1 MYIFIEDST
10 FQKKSKF
17 TLIFISEPE
26 LEESIEPTEVDTTH
40 AAMKSSIDG
49 NVELE
54 SAPATMPA
62 APSKIK
68 INITKPLTA
77 TREPEEQ
84 KESPVIE
91 SLEVEN
97 SRPLSPATVKTV
109 LKSRNLKVYPK
120 VEKGEEM
127 SGLCTIM

>member
-1 MYIFIEDST
+1 
-10 FQKKSKF
+10 
-17 TLIFISEPE
+17 
-26 LEESIEPTEVDTTH
+26 
-40 AAMKSSIDG
+40 MKSSIDG

-62 APSKIK
+62 ASSKIK
-68 INITKPLTA
+68 INITKLLTA

-97 SRPLSPATVKTV
+97 SHPLSPATVKTV
-109 LKSRNLKVYPK
+109 LKSRNLKVCPQ

-127 SGLCTIM
+127 SGLCSIM

>member
-1 MYIFIEDST
+1 MFCIKIIEAV
-10 FQKKSKF
+10 
-17 TLIFISEPE
+17 PE
-26 LEESIEPTEVDTTH
+26 IIEPTEVDTTH

-54 SAPATMPA
+54 SAPATIPA

-68 INITKPLTA
+68 INITKPLA
-77 TREPEEQ
+77 TNKEPEEQ
-84 KESPVIE
+84 KEQKE
-91 SLEVEN
+91 SSVPEISEVEN
-97 SRPLSPATVKTV
+97 TSPLTPASIKPYI
-109 LKSRNLKVYPK
+109 KSRQLQVFPP